1 MTLQSFRDVLEAAA
15 QVHSDSGNQTVA
27 ESLRMIS
34 DLFAGRDTMK
44 VAAFAK
50 LLSEVKDEDG

>member
-15 QVHSDSGNQTVA
+15 QVHSDSGNQAVA

-34 DLFAGRDTMK
+34 DLFAGRGTMK

-50 LLSEVKDEDG
+50 LLSEVKDEDR

>member
-1 MTLQSFRDVLEAAA
+1 MTLQSFRDVLAAAA
-15 QVHSDSGNQTVA
+15 QVHSDSGNQTLA
-27 ESLRMIS
+27 ESLIRIC

-50 LLSEVKDEDG
+50 LLSEVRDEAE